1 MCWPLAGIDDIVS
14 SNVRMKIAS
23 LISIRPRTLGE
34 LAEITGISVQGVLK
48 HLVRLRKSGF
58 LTESELRGGK
68 YLRYRKVYSIEGRRI
83 VDLSQGDLMVAYFS
97 KQFNLQEGKVKA
109 SYEELETVAEDMII
123 TRRRIRDTI
132 KRLERL
138 IEELSYSQERLMT
151 ITRTIGLDREEE
163 QIARILFTEDGIDDT
178 KKVLSRYYGLKD
190 AEDSVRKVIEKIKG
204 A

>member
-1 MCWPLAGIDDIVS
+1 
-14 SNVRMKIAS
+14 MKIAS

-34 LAEITGISVQGVLK
+34 LAEMTGISVQGVLK

-178 KKVLSRYYGLKD
+178 KKTLSRYYGLKD
-190 AEDSVRKVIEKIKG
+190 AEGSVRKVIQKIKG

>member
-1 MCWPLAGIDDIVS
+1 MPGIDDIVS
-14 SNVRMKIAS
+14 SNSRMKIAG
-23 LISIRPRTLGE
+23 LISIRPRSLGE

-58 LTESELRGGK
+58 LTESELREGK

-83 VDLSQGDLMVAYFS
+83 VDFSQGDLMVAYIS

-123 TRRRIRDTI
+123 TRRRIRDAI

-138 IEELSYSQERLMT
+138 IEELSYGQERLMT

-178 KKVLSRYYGLKD
+178 KKTLSRYYGLKD
-190 AEDSVRKVIEKIKG
+190 AEGSVRKVIEKIRG